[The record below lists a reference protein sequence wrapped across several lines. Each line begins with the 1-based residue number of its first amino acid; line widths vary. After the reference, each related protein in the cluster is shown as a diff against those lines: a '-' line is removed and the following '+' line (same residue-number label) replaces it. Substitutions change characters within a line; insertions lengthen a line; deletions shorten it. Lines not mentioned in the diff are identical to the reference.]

1 SPESIAMQVVNS
13 LFYGLPLDDL
23 QNFRER
29 VNAVTPDDI
38 QRVAKLYLRPDR
50 LSVVLVGNAKAFASQ
65 LGAVGFGAFETVDL
79 PDLDLTSVNFKRS
92 GTRAAAGIGQA
103 VRARLARSAASPPPP
118 LVDGSAS
125 SGGPVRSA
133 VGAKAGQPPAPA
145 RSAYQQAPIAS
156 RPSDEPS
163 AGEKAKAM

>member
-1 SPESIAMQVVNS
+1 YMTGSFPLTIESPESIAMQVVNS

-23 QNFRER
+23 QNLRER

-79 PDLDLTSVNFKRS
+79 PDRDLTSVNFKRS

-103 VRARLARSAASPPPP
+103 VRAQLARSAASP
-118 LVDGSAS
+118 
-125 SGGPVRSA
+125 
-133 VGAKAGQPPAPA
+133 QTPAPTG
-145 RSAYQQAPIAS
+145 SAYQHAPIAS
-156 RPSDEPS
+156 R
-163 AGEKAKAM
+163 